1 MIQRRPALTLA
12 LASLLGAMSASTP
25 AATLTQQ
32 LTSQIGAFLQLE
44 EKGEEKA
51 AAAQLTPSFVF
62 VPIHGERL
70 GRMRFVEAVRKR
82 GDTVKNPRF
91 TFKLT
96 GVRQSGLI
104 AMGTLTMVTA
114 GTVQGS
120 NGKVHRITVEE
131 TSRIEWNR
139 VNGKWIADSIHL
151 ARVRQKIDGKLV
163 ASDKRTV

>member
-1 MIQRRPALTLA
+1 MTPRRSALTLA
-12 LASLLGAMSASTP
+12 LACLLGAMGASTP

-32 LTSQIGAFLQLE
+32 LTSHIGTFLQLE

-51 AAAQLTPSFVF
+51 AAAHLTPSFVF

-70 GRMRFVEAVRKR
+70 GRMRFVQAVRKR
-82 GDTVKNPRF
+82 GDTVKNPKF

-96 GVRQSGLI
+96 GVRQNGSI
-104 AMGTLTMVTA
+104 AMGTLTMVTS

-120 NGKVHRITVEE
+120 NGKVHTIIVEE

-139 VNGKWIADSIHL
+139 VNGRWIADSIHL
-151 ARVRQKIDGKLV
+151 ARVRQKIDGKVV
-163 ASDKRTV
+163 ASDKSIA